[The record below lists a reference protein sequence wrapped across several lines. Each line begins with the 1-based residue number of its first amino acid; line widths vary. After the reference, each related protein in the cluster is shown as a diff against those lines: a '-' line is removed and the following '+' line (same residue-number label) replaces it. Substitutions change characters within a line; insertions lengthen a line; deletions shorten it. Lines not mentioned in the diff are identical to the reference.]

1 LKEKTSQ
8 TRKKSFEITYEMEY
22 SLLLDA
28 ARTYERFGCPLLALH
43 VLTQYK
49 VCPPAVP
56 ERQSTIMGGSE
67 LKLMDDSSDLLATGA
82 LDMEGWGH
90 NNMIKNKEQ
99 VGSKTSRAADLF
111 SDDQDDSSDIF
122 ATKGSGQ
129 VSRAADLFADEP
141 AQLDSAEDLFGNKED
156 IFASHPVS
164 QSSAVNDI
172 FADYLPNTSSSSTE
186 MDIATSPVAAEE
198 ELSTVNVLE
207 DQNLDVYKG
216 SLVMQMLQVMR
227 MPYAVGFTMPLFDVS
242 NHSS

>member
-1 LKEKTSQ
+1 
-8 TRKKSFEITYEMEY
+8 MEY

-43 VLTQYK
+43 ILTQYK

-67 LKLMDDSSDLLATGA
+67 LKLMDDSSDLVATGA

-156 IFASHPVS
+156 IFASNPVS

-172 FADYLPNTSSSSTE
+172 FADYLPDTNSSSTH
-186 MDIATSPVAAEE
+186 MDIATSPVAVEE
-198 ELSTVNVLE
+198 ERSTVNVLE

-227 MPYAVGFTMPLFDVS
+227 MPYAVGFMMPLFDVS